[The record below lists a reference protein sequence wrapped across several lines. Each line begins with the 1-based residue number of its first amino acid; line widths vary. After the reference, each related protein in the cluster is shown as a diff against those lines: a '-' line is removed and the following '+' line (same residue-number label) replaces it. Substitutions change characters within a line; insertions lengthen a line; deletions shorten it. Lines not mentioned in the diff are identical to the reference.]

1 MQEDFAKSLAAEFEN
16 MKKFKEK
23 ATDFKPGSKY
33 KAKEWYPGNGGAQAA
48 PAAGGQGF

>member
-1 MQEDFAKSLAAEFEN
+1 VADEIDN

-33 KAKEWYPGNGGAQAA
+33 KAKEWYPTGGISKDA
-48 PAAGGQGF
+48 PATGGQGV